1 MTLAEK
7 LTLANKLSLAVGKMN
22 SAPTVEGPK
31 ADGTFI
37 ARAAG
42 ASGTGTHPETALD
55 RLLLELREMALT
67 KLAETYQVA
76 MDQALAAH
84 EAKKAIEQNE
94 DLNDLWS
101 SQKPLPAP
109 PKVPGAVAHPAVVI
123 TGLSTTTSSAT

>member
-1 MTLAEK
+1 MNFAEK
-7 LTLANKLSLAVGKMN
+7 LALAGKLSLTVGKMN
-22 SAPTVEGPK
+22 APPSITGPMPD
-31 ADGTFI
+31 ASYI

-67 KLAETYQVA
+67 KLQENYQMG

-84 EAKKAIEQNE
+84 EAKKSIETNE
-94 DLNDLWS
+94 DLNDLWA

-109 PKVPGAVAHPAVVI
+109 PKVPGVVVPAPVI
-123 TGLSTTTSSAT
+123 HTSTTA